1 MKHRNRLFWL
11 IMLVAGIFLI
21 YSTESPVPIAA
32 RNTVKQGISNVW
44 TATTDT
50 VSTWLNGGPRSVAK
64 NGASIASTAPS
75 QASQVPSATPSQAVD
90 ATPALSIVQGHQ
102 LRSVYYYHFDDNLPQ
117 SEHDVFLKAVKAYNA
132 TGIVKLVAVQGKK
145 SDNQITF
152 SSYKKEMSAES
163 FGSTELGAGG
173 PTIIVETYGS
183 QVTVINHAR
192 ASLNLSY
199 PLQSINDAVA
209 MHELGHALGLDHSQ
223 SKASVMY
230 PITQGVSQLSAGDI
244 AGLKAIYDSR

>member
-21 YSTESPVPIAA
+21 YSAESPVPIAA

-90 ATPALSIVQGHQ
+90 ATPALSIVQRHQ

-132 TGIVKLVAVQGKK
+132 TGIVKLVAGQGKK

-199 PLQSINDAVA
+199 PLQSVNDAVA

-244 AGLKAIYDSR
+244 AGLKAIYGSR

>member
-90 ATPALSIVQGHQ
+90 ATPALSIVQRHQ
-102 LRSVYYYHFDDNLPQ
+102 LRSVYYYLFDDNLPQ

-132 TGIVKLVAVQGKK
+132 TGIVKLVAGQGKK

-199 PLQSINDAVA
+199 PLQSVNDAVA

-244 AGLKAIYDSR
+244 AGLKAIYGSR

>member
-102 LRSVYYYHFDDNLPQ
+102 LRSVYYYHFDDDLPQ

-132 TGIVKLVAVQGKK
+132 TGIVKLVAGQGKK
-145 SDNQITF
+145 S
-152 SSYKKEMSAES
+152 
-163 FGSTELGAGG
+163 G
-173 PTIIVETYGS
+173 
-183 QVTVINHAR
+183 
-192 ASLNLSY
+192 
-199 PLQSINDAVA
+199 
-209 MHELGHALGLDHSQ
+209 
-223 SKASVMY
+223 
-230 PITQGVSQLSAGDI
+230 
-244 AGLKAIYDSR
+244 

>member
-132 TGIVKLVAVQGKK
+132 TGIVKLVAGQGKK

-173 PTIIVETYGS
+173 PTIIVEPYGS
-183 QVTVINHAR
+183 HVTVINHAR
-192 ASLNLSY
+192 ASLNLSS

>member
-44 TATTDT
+44 TVTTDT

-75 QASQVPSATPSQAVD
+75 QASQIPSATPSQAVD

-102 LRSVYYYHFDDNLPQ
+102 LRNVYYYHFDEDLPQ
-117 SEHDVFLKAVKAYNA
+117 SEHDVFTKAVKAYNA
-132 TGIVKLVAVQGKK
+132 TGIVKLVAGQGKK

-152 SSYKKEMSAES
+152 SSYKKEMSAQG

-199 PLQSINDAVA
+199 PLQSVNDAVA

-244 AGLKAIYDSR
+244 AGLKTIYGSR

>member
-1 MKHRNRLFWL
+1 MSSNNSKVKLVKKVSKSCDILKNSVQSCTTNCDKVTYNNS
-11 IMLVAGIFLI
+11 MLLQTHFGSEATHETSQPFILSDYACGWIFLI

-64 NGASIASTAPS
+64 NGASIASTAPN

-102 LRSVYYYHFDDNLPQ
+102 LRSVYYYHFDDDLPQ
-117 SEHDVFLKAVKAYNA
+117 SEHDVFLKAVKVYNT
-132 TGIVKLVAVQGKK
+132 TGIVKLVAGPGKK

-152 SSYKKEMSAES
+152 PSYKKEMSAES

-173 PTIIVETYGS
+173 RQLLSKSMAAKSPSSATPTP
-183 QVTVINHAR
+183 A
-192 ASLNLSY
+192 
-199 PLQSINDAVA
+199 
-209 MHELGHALGLDHSQ
+209 
-223 SKASVMY
+223 
-230 PITQGVSQLSAGDI
+230 
-244 AGLKAIYDSR
+244 

>member
-21 YSTESPVPIAA
+21 YSTESSVPIAA
-32 RNTVKQGISNVW
+32 RNTVKQGIINVW

-75 QASQVPSATPSQAVD
+75 QASHVPSATPSQAVD

-102 LRSVYYYHFDDNLPQ
+102 LRSVYYYHFDDDLPQ

-132 TGIVKLVAVQGKK
+132 TGIVKLVAGQGKK

-152 SSYKKEMSAES
+152 SSYKKEMSAKS

-199 PLQSINDAVA
+199 PLQSVNDAVA

-244 AGLKAIYDSR
+244 AGLKAIYGS

>member
-32 RNTVKQGISNVW
+32 RNTVKQGIINVW

-75 QASQVPSATPSQAVD
+75 QASHVPSATPSQAVD

-102 LRSVYYYHFDDNLPQ
+102 LRSVYYYHFDDDLPQ

-132 TGIVKLVAVQGKK
+132 TGIVKLVAGQGKK

-152 SSYKKEMSAES
+152 SSYKKEMSAKS

-199 PLQSINDAVA
+199 PLQSVNDAVA

-244 AGLKAIYDSR
+244 AGLKAICGS

>member
-21 YSTESPVPIAA
+21 YSTESPVPIAT

-44 TATTDT
+44 TVTTDT

-102 LRSVYYYHFDDNLPQ
+102 LRSVYYYHFDDDLPQ

-132 TGIVKLVAVQGKK
+132 TGIVKLVAGQGK
-145 SDNQITF
+145 N
-152 SSYKKEMSAES
+152 
-163 FGSTELGAGG
+163 
-173 PTIIVETYGS
+173 
-183 QVTVINHAR
+183 
-192 ASLNLSY
+192 
-199 PLQSINDAVA
+199 
-209 MHELGHALGLDHSQ
+209 
-223 SKASVMY
+223 
-230 PITQGVSQLSAGDI
+230 PITRSRFPVIKKKCQQRVLAQRNSVLAVRQLL
-244 AGLKAIYDSR
+244 LKLMAAKSPSSTTPAPV

>member
-32 RNTVKQGISNVW
+32 HNTVKQGISNVW

-90 ATPALSIVQGHQ
+90 ATPALSIVQGQ

-117 SEHDVFLKAVKAYNA
+117 SEHDVFLKAVRAYNA
-132 TGIVKLVAVQGKK
+132 TGIVKLVAGQGKK

-199 PLQSINDAVA
+199 PLQSVNDAVA

-244 AGLKAIYDSR
+244 AGLKAIYGSR

>member
-11 IMLVAGIFLI
+11 IMLVAVIFLI

-102 LRSVYYYHFDDNLPQ
+102 LRSVYYYHFDDDLPQ

-132 TGIVKLVAVQGKK
+132 TDIVKLVAGQGKK

-199 PLQSINDAVA
+199 PLQSVNDAVA

-230 PITQGVSQLSAGDI
+230 PITQGVIQLSAGDI
-244 AGLKAIYDSR
+244 AGLKAIYGSR

>member
-90 ATPALSIVQGHQ
+90 ATPASSIVQRHQ

-132 TGIVKLVAVQGKK
+132 TGIVKLVAGQGKK

-199 PLQSINDAVA
+199 PLQSVNDAVA

-244 AGLKAIYDSR
+244 AGLRAIYGSR

>member
-44 TATTDT
+44 TFTTDT

-90 ATPALSIVQGHQ
+90 ATPALSIVQRHQ

-132 TGIVKLVAVQGKK
+132 TGIVKLVAGQGKK

-199 PLQSINDAVA
+199 PLQSVNDAVA

-244 AGLKAIYDSR
+244 AGLRAIYGSR

>member
-11 IMLVAGIFLI
+11 IMLVAVIFLI

-64 NGASIASTAPS
+64 NGALIASTAPS

-102 LRSVYYYHFDDNLPQ
+102 LRSVYYYHFDDDLPQ

-132 TGIVKLVAVQGKK
+132 TGIVKLVAGQGKK

-173 PTIIVETYGS
+173 PTLLLKPM
-183 QVTVINHAR
+183 A
-192 ASLNLSY
+192 AKSLSSTT
-199 PLQSINDAVA
+199 PAPV
-209 MHELGHALGLDHSQ
+209 
-223 SKASVMY
+223 
-230 PITQGVSQLSAGDI
+230 
-244 AGLKAIYDSR
+244 

>member
-11 IMLVAGIFLI
+11 IMLVAVIFLI

-102 LRSVYYYHFDDNLPQ
+102 LRSVYYYHFDDDLPQ
-117 SEHDVFLKAVKAYNA
+117 SEHDVFFKAVKAYNA
-132 TGIVKLVAVQGKK
+132 TGIVKLVAGQGKK

-173 PTIIVETYGS
+173 PTIIVETYG
-183 QVTVINHAR
+183 AK
-192 ASLNLSY
+192 SLSSTT
-199 PLQSINDAVA
+199 PAPV
-209 MHELGHALGLDHSQ
+209 
-223 SKASVMY
+223 
-230 PITQGVSQLSAGDI
+230 
-244 AGLKAIYDSR
+244 

>member
-90 ATPALSIVQGHQ
+90 ATPALSIVQRHQ

-132 TGIVKLVAVQGKK
+132 TGIVKLVAGQGKK

-163 FGSTELGAGG
+163 FGSRELGAGG

-199 PLQSINDAVA
+199 PLQSVNDAVA

-244 AGLKAIYDSR
+244 AGLRAIYGSR

>member
-132 TGIVKLVAVQGKK
+132 TGIVKLVAGQGK
-145 SDNQITF
+145 N
-152 SSYKKEMSAES
+152 
-163 FGSTELGAGG
+163 
-173 PTIIVETYGS
+173 
-183 QVTVINHAR
+183 
-192 ASLNLSY
+192 
-199 PLQSINDAVA
+199 
-209 MHELGHALGLDHSQ
+209 
-223 SKASVMY
+223 
-230 PITQGVSQLSAGDI
+230 PITRSRFPVIKKKCQQRVLAQRNSVLVARQLL
-244 AGLKAIYDSR
+244 LKPMAAKSPSSTTPAPV

>member
-32 RNTVKQGISNVW
+32 RNTVKQGITNVW

-64 NGASIASTAPS
+64 NGASIASNAPS

-102 LRSVYYYHFDDNLPQ
+102 LRSVYYYRFDDDLPQ

-132 TGIVKLVAVQGKK
+132 TGIVKLVAGQGKK

-192 ASLNLSY
+192 A
-199 PLQSINDAVA
+199 V
-209 MHELGHALGLDHSQ
+209 
-223 SKASVMY
+223 
-230 PITQGVSQLSAGDI
+230 
-244 AGLKAIYDSR
+244 

>member
-90 ATPALSIVQGHQ
+90 ATPALSIVQRHQ

-132 TGIVKLVAVQGKK
+132 TGIVKLVAGQGKK

>member
-1 MKHRNRLFWL
+1 M
-11 IMLVAGIFLI
+11 
-21 YSTESPVPIAA
+21 
-32 RNTVKQGISNVW
+32 
-44 TATTDT
+44 
-50 VSTWLNGGPRSVAK
+50 
-64 NGASIASTAPS
+64 
-75 QASQVPSATPSQAVD
+75 
-90 ATPALSIVQGHQ
+90 SIVQRHQ

-132 TGIVKLVAVQGKK
+132 TGIVKLVAGQGKK

-199 PLQSINDAVA
+199 PLQSVNDAVA

-244 AGLKAIYDSR
+244 AGLRAIYGSR

>member
-102 LRSVYYYHFDDNLPQ
+102 LRSVYYYHFDDELPQ

-132 TGIVKLVAVQGKK
+132 TGIVKLVAGQGKK

-199 PLQSINDAVA
+199 PLQSVNDAVA
-209 MHELGHALGLDHSQ
+209 MHELGHALGLDRSQ

-244 AGLKAIYDSR
+244 AGLKAIYGSR

>member
-90 ATPALSIVQGHQ
+90 ATPALSIVQRHQ

-132 TGIVKLVAVQGKK
+132 TGIVKLVAGQGKK

-199 PLQSINDAVA
+199 PLQSVNDAVA

-230 PITQGVSQLSAGDI
+230 PITHGVSQLSAGDI
-244 AGLKAIYDSR
+244 AGLRAIYGSR

>member
-75 QASQVPSATPSQAVD
+75 QPSQVPSATPSQAVD

-102 LRSVYYYHFDDNLPQ
+102 LRSVYYYHFDDDLPQ

-132 TGIVKLVAVQGKK
+132 TGIVKLVAGQGKK

-152 SSYKKEMSAES
+152 SSYKKEMSAKVLAQRNS
-163 FGSTELGAGG
+163 VLAARQLLSKPMAAKSPSSTTPA
-173 PTIIVETYGS
+173 P
-183 QVTVINHAR
+183 A
-192 ASLNLSY
+192 
-199 PLQSINDAVA
+199 
-209 MHELGHALGLDHSQ
+209 
-223 SKASVMY
+223 
-230 PITQGVSQLSAGDI
+230 
-244 AGLKAIYDSR
+244 

>member
-102 LRSVYYYHFDDNLPQ
+102 LRSVYYYHFDDELPQ

-132 TGIVKLVAVQGKK
+132 TGIVKLVAGQGKK

-183 QVTVINHAR
+183 QVTVQPRPRQPESFLSFTIGQRCSRDAR
-192 ASLNLSY
+192 AR
-199 PLQSINDAVA
+199 PCV
-209 MHELGHALGLDHSQ
+209 GTRSQ
-223 SKASVMY
+223 SVKSIRY
-230 PITQGVSQLSAGDI
+230 VSNYA
-244 AGLKAIYDSR
+244 RC

>member
-75 QASQVPSATPSQAVD
+75 QPSQVPSATPSQAVD
-90 ATPALSIVQGHQ
+90 ATPALSIVQRHQ

-132 TGIVKLVAVQGKK
+132 TGIVKLVAGQGKK

-199 PLQSINDAVA
+199 PLQSVNDAVA

-244 AGLKAIYDSR
+244 AGLRAIYGSR

>member
-102 LRSVYYYHFDDNLPQ
+102 LRSVYYYHFDDELPQ

-132 TGIVKLVAVQGKK
+132 TGIVKLVAGQGKK

-152 SSYKKEMSAES
+152 SSYKKKCQQRVLAQRNSVLAARQLLSKPMAAKSPS
-163 FGSTELGAGG
+163 STTPA
-173 PTIIVETYGS
+173 P
-183 QVTVINHAR
+183 A
-192 ASLNLSY
+192 
-199 PLQSINDAVA
+199 
-209 MHELGHALGLDHSQ
+209 
-223 SKASVMY
+223 
-230 PITQGVSQLSAGDI
+230 
-244 AGLKAIYDSR
+244 

>member
-50 VSTWLNGGPRSVAK
+50 VSTWLIGGPRSVAK
-64 NGASIASTAPS
+64 NGASIASIAPS

-90 ATPALSIVQGHQ
+90 ATRALSIVQGHQ
-102 LRSVYYYHFDDNLPQ
+102 LRSVYYYHFDDDLPQ

-132 TGIVKLVAVQGKK
+132 TGIVKLVAGQGKK

-199 PLQSINDAVA
+199 PLQSVNDAVA

-244 AGLKAIYDSR
+244 AGLKAIYGSR

>member
-1 MKHRNRLFWL
+1 
-11 IMLVAGIFLI
+11 MLVAGIFLI

-90 ATPALSIVQGHQ
+90 ATPALSIVQRHQ

-132 TGIVKLVAVQGKK
+132 TGIVKLVAGQGKK

-199 PLQSINDAVA
+199 PLQSVNDAVA

-244 AGLKAIYDSR
+244 AGLRAIYGSR

>member
-11 IMLVAGIFLI
+11 IMLVAVIFLI

-50 VSTWLNGGPRSVAK
+50 VSTWLNVGPRSVAK

-75 QASQVPSATPSQAVD
+75 QPSQVPSATPSQAVD

-102 LRSVYYYHFDDNLPQ
+102 LRSVYYYHFDDDLPQ

-132 TGIVKLVAVQGKK
+132 TGIVKLVAGQGKK

-199 PLQSINDAVA
+199 PLQSVNDAVA

-244 AGLKAIYDSR
+244 AGLKAIYGSR

>member
-132 TGIVKLVAVQGKK
+132 TGIVKLVAGQGK
-145 SDNQITF
+145 N
-152 SSYKKEMSAES
+152 
-163 FGSTELGAGG
+163 
-173 PTIIVETYGS
+173 
-183 QVTVINHAR
+183 
-192 ASLNLSY
+192 
-199 PLQSINDAVA
+199 
-209 MHELGHALGLDHSQ
+209 
-223 SKASVMY
+223 
-230 PITQGVSQLSAGDI
+230 PITRSRFPVIKRNVSREFWRNGTRCWRPDN
-244 AGLKAIYDSR
+244 YC

>member
-75 QASQVPSATPSQAVD
+75 QASQVPSATP
-90 ATPALSIVQGHQ
+90 ALSIVQRHQ

-132 TGIVKLVAVQGKK
+132 TGIVKLVAGQGKK

-199 PLQSINDAVA
+199 PLQSVNDAVA

-244 AGLKAIYDSR
+244 AGLRAIYGSR

>member
-132 TGIVKLVAVQGKK
+132 TGIVKLVAGQGKK

-163 FGSTELGAGG
+163 FGSTELGAVG